1 MSKLLKDGVY
11 HTRKKENLDH
21 LMKRIEKEQPETKWR
36 AGEEPTEFDVWS
48 RYEGDTCVKVN
59 GGIITGDRL
68 SHFKEYRCEEVIPY
82 VLPFSKKDMELMQ
95 PYLMRNGYHAFWDS
109 YDQETYEDDLSHP
122 ERPDW
127 DVMEVYP
134 MLSDPIWARSEERYR
149 LKSDL
154 TREQAERLGLD
165 LCEVVE

>member
-11 HTRKKENLDH
+11 HTRKKENFDH
-21 LMKRIEKEQPETKWR
+21 LMKRIEKEQPETKWM
-36 AGEEPTEFDVWS
+36 AGEEPTEFDGWS
-48 RYEGDTCVKVN
+48 KYEGDTCVEIRD
-59 GGIITGDRL
+59 GIIVRGR
-68 SHFKEYRCEEVIPY
+68 SYHFTEDEGEIIPY
-82 VLPFSKKDMELMQ
+82 VLPFSKKDMELGQ

-122 ERPDW
+122 KRPDW

-134 MLSDPIWARSEERYR
+134 MLPDSIWTRPEERYR
-149 LKSDL
+149 LKGDL

-165 LCEVVE
+165 LCEVIE